1 MQKRKHPRFQQQNYG
16 RKGRARVK
24 DAWRKP
30 RGIDNKKRL
39 KRASAG
45 AEPNIGW
52 RNPRPLR
59 GLHPS
64 GLREVL
70 VASMSALRGL
80 DGKLHAVRIAAGVGE
95 KKRAALRAAAKQ
107 LGLKVLN

>member
-1 MQKRKHPRFQQQNYG
+1 MRKRTHPRFQQQNYG
-16 RKGRARVK
+16 RKGRSRVK
-24 DAWRKP
+24 AAWRKP

-64 GLREVL
+64 GLLEVL
-70 VASMSALRGL
+70 VSNAAALRGL
-80 DGKLHAVRIAAGVGE
+80 DGKRHAVRIAAGVGGR
-95 KKRAALRAAAKQ
+95 KRAALAAAARQ
-107 LGLKVLN
+107 LGLRVLN